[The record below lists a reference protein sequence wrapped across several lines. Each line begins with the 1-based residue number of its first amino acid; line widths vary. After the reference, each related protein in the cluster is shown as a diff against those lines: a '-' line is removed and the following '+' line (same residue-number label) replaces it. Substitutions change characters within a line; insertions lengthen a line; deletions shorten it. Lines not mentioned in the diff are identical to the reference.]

1 MGELLDFF
9 WLVPV
14 TILSMDMKLKS
25 LRHDLL
31 VFDFKGY
38 LQGLKWYQGKVH
50 LNTDCRVFCIQK
62 TTCAKAFRHD
72 NFLNVEW

>member
-38 LQGLKWYQGKVH
+38 LQGLK
-50 LNTDCRVFCIQK
+50 
-62 TTCAKAFRHD
+62 
-72 NFLNVEW
+72 